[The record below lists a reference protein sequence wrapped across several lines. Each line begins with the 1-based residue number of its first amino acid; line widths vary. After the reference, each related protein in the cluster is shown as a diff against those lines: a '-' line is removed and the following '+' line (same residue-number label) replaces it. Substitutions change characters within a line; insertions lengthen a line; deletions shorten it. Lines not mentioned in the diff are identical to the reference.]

1 MQRAASQAAAEK
13 QPPVMSS
20 AGSADQQPLQRSYSD
35 WPPVKTALRGV
46 SHAHAL
52 FAALAA
58 GIMLILAAPG
68 RREKLACAA
77 YVGECISLL
86 PAVTTLLLA

>member
-1 MQRAASQAAAEK
+1 MSVDAAPGEQKLE
-13 QPPVMSS
+13 
-20 AGSADQQPLQRSYSD
+20 RSYSD

-58 GIMLILAAPG
+58 GIMLVLAAPG

-77 YVGECISLL
+77 YVGELL
-86 PAVTTLLLA
+86 SHWFTVGAPSQ

>member
-1 MQRAASQAAAEK
+1 
-13 QPPVMSS
+13 MSS
-20 AGSADQQPLQRSYSD
+20 AAPAEQQPLQRSYSD

-77 YVGECISLL
+77 YVGKCSSHLRAACAALL
-86 PAVTTLLLA
+86 SWAGITQCRCMQHR

>member
-1 MQRAASQAAAEK
+1 
-13 QPPVMSS
+13 MSS
-20 AGSADQQPLQRSYSD
+20 AAPADQQPLQRSYSD

-77 YVGECISLL
+77 YVGERLAHL
-86 PAVTTLLLA
+86 PAANTLSLA